1 MRIALPVQ
9 NRSIDA
15 LLSDS
20 FGCSPYFL
28 IYSTATKEAVFLNNE
43 NAEDI
48 KNSGVKSAQAIA
60 DSGAHILITHSCGE
74 QAARALRL
82 AEVIIYSAADRTAQ
96 ENIEAYLDEEL
107 ALLTEI
113 HDSFHIHPEED
124 L

>member
-9 NRSIDA
+9 KQNIDA

-60 DSGAHILITHSCGE
+60 DSGASILIAHSCGE

-82 AEVIIYSAADRTAQ
+82 AEVIIYSATDRTAK
-96 ENIEAYLDEEL
+96 ENIESYLNEEL
-107 ALLTEI
+107 SLLTEI
-113 HDSFHIHPEED
+113 HESFHIHPEDE
-124 L
+124 